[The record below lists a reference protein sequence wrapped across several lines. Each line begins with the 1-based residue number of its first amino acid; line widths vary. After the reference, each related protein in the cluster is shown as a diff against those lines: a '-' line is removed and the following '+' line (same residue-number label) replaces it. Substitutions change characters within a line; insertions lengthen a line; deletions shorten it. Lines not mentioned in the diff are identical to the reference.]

1 MERRLY
7 TMNIS
12 KVKDAYIENIVK
24 DEYFPVSYEELEQE
38 AKKKMSVG
46 GFGYVRSG
54 AGGEVTL
61 RENQESFAK
70 YSIVPR
76 VLRDVSNIDTS
87 ITLFGKTYPHP
98 FLLAPVGMLKLA
110 HEEAELAV
118 SKAAAAYQVP
128 FVQSTVSSYS
138 IEDVA
143 EVSGN
148 SSKWFQLYWSN
159 NKEISFNMVKR
170 AEEAG
175 YEAIVLTVDTV
186 MMGWREEDMKNRF
199 SPLRQGVGKANYEQ
213 DPVFLSSLDSQ
224 DSESIIQGILD
235 NIHHPSL
242 NWTHVVELKE
252 RTSLPILLKGILSPD
267 DARLAVEN
275 GVDGVIV
282 SNHGGRQLDGVI
294 AAIDALPHIVEE
306 IKGEIPVLFDSG
318 IRRGSDI
325 VKALTL
331 GADAV
336 FIGRPFVYGLAA
348 AGQKG
353 VEKVIG
359 NFIQDTKVSIALA
372 GVSCVKDLKTIE
384 LIKS

>member
-138 IEDVA
+138 IEEVA

-148 SSKWFQLYWSN
+148 SPKWFQLYWSN
-159 NKEISFNMVKR
+159 NKEVSFNMVKR

-213 DPVFLSSLDSQ
+213 DSVFLSSLDSQ

-252 RTSLPILLKGILSPD
+252 RTSLPILLKGILSTD

-294 AAIDALPHIVEE
+294 AAIDALPLIVEE

-325 VKALTL
+325 VKALAL
-331 GADAV
+331 GAEAV

-359 NFIQDTKVSIALA
+359 NFVQDTKVSIALS
-372 GVSCVKDLKTIE
+372 GVSCVKDLKSIR

>member
-1 MERRLY
+1 
-7 TMNIS
+7 MNIS

>member
-1 MERRLY
+1 MS
-7 TMNIS
+7 TS

-24 DEYFPVSYEELEQE
+24 DEYFPVSFEELEQE
-38 AKKKMSVG
+38 AEKKMSIG

-54 AGGEVTL
+54 AGREITL
-61 RENQESFAK
+61 RKNQESFSK
-70 YSIVPR
+70 YSIIPR
-76 VLRDVSNIDTS
+76 ILRDVSNIDTS
-87 ITLFGKTYPHP
+87 ITLFGKTYPYP

-128 FVQSTVSSYS
+128 FIQSTVSSYS
-138 IEDVA
+138 IEDVKVA
-143 EVSGN
+143 SGN

-159 NKEISFNMVKR
+159 NKEVSFNMVKR

-186 MMGWREEDMKNRF
+186 MLGWREEDMKNRF
-199 SPLRQGVGKANYEQ
+199 SPLKLGVGKANYEQ

-224 DSESIIQGILD
+224 DPESIIQGILD

-242 NWTHVVELKE
+242 NWTHVTELKE
-252 RTSLPILLKGILSPD
+252 RTTLPILVKGILSPE
-267 DARLAVEN
+267 DARLAIDN
-275 GVDGVIV
+275 GVDGIIV

-325 VKALTL
+325 VKALSL

-372 GVSCVKDLKTIE
+372 GASSVKDLSSIR
-384 LIKS
+384 IVKS

>member
-1 MERRLY
+1 MS
-7 TMNIS
+7 TS

-24 DEYFPVSYEELEQE
+24 EEYFPISYEELEQE
-38 AKKKMSVG
+38 AKAKMSVG

-54 AGGEVTL
+54 AGGEETL
-61 RENQESFAK
+61 RKNQESFSK

-87 ITLFGKTYPHP
+87 INLFGKTYPYP

-110 HEEAELAV
+110 HEEADLAV
-118 SKAAAAYQVP
+118 SRAAAAYKIP

-138 IEDVA
+138 IEEVA

-148 SSKWFQLYWSN
+148 SPKWFQLYWSN
-159 NKEISFNMVKR
+159 NKDVSFNMVKR

-186 MMGWREEDMKNRF
+186 MMGWREEDMRNRF
-199 SPLRQGVGKANYEQ
+199 SPLKLGVGKANYEQ
-213 DPVFLSSLDSQ
+213 DPVFLASLESQ
-224 DSESIIQGILD
+224 DHESIVQGILD
-235 NIHHPSL
+235 NIHHPTL
-242 NWTHVVELKE
+242 NWNHVAELKE
-252 RTSLPILLKGILSPD
+252 RTSLPILLKGILSPE
-267 DARLAVEN
+267 DARLAVDN
-275 GVDGVIV
+275 GIDGVIV

-294 AAIDALPHIVEE
+294 SAIDALPLIVEE
-306 IKGEIPVLFDSG
+306 VKGEVPVLFDSG

-325 VKALTL
+325 VKALAL

-336 FIGRPFVYGLAA
+336 FIGRPFVYGLAVS
-348 AGQKG
+348 GQSG

-372 GVSCVKDLKTIE
+372 GATNVGELSGIRLVNFIQHKTE
-384 LIKS
+384 

>member
-1 MERRLY
+1 MS
-7 TMNIS
+7 TS

-24 DEYFPVSYEELEQE
+24 DEYFPVSYEELERE
-38 AKKKMSVG
+38 AKQKMSVG

-61 RENQESFAK
+61 RKNQESFAK
-70 YSIVPR
+70 YSLVPR
-76 VLRDVSNIDTS
+76 VLRDVSNIDAS

-118 SKAAAAYQVP
+118 SKAAAACQVP

-159 NKEISFNMVKR
+159 NKEVSFNMVKR

-175 YEAIVLTVDTV
+175 YEAVVLTVDTF

-199 SPLRQGVGKANYEQ
+199 SPLKLGVGKGNYEQ
-213 DPVFLSSLDSQ
+213 DSVFLSSLDSQ

-242 NWTHVVELKE
+242 NWTHVAELKE

-267 DARLAVEN
+267 DARFAVEN
-275 GVDGVIV
+275 GIDGIIV

-294 AAIDALPHIVEE
+294 AAIDALPLIVEE
-306 IKGEIPVLFDSG
+306 VKGKIPVLFDSG
-318 IRRGSDI
+318 IRRGTDI
-325 VKALTL
+325 VKALAL

-336 FIGRPFVYGLAA
+336 FIGRPFVYGLAV
-348 AGQKG
+348 AGQTG
-353 VEKVIG
+353 VEKVIE

-372 GVSCVKDLKTIE
+372 GALSVKDLSAIR
-384 LIKS
+384 LVKS